1 MKDCNQC
8 GKCCIKYSNAQ
19 LSAEDREIK
28 AWDADRPD
36 IHQYVKNGEIWF
48 DPKTGEQ
55 LSLCPFL
62 RKEDNKRSGRKIYSC
77 SIYLHRPDDCRYY
90 PTSIEE
96 MIRDEC
102 EMIEPLDLKNIKRA
116 QRALDRIMIDSRP
129 GFGSNK

>member
-1 MKDCNQC
+1 MKNCNQC

-19 LSAEDREIK
+19 LSAEAHEIK
-28 AWDADRPD
+28 TWDAERPD
-36 IHQYVKNGEIWF
+36 IHQYVKDGEIWF
-48 DPKTGEQ
+48 DPQTGEQ

-62 RKEDNKRSGRKIYSC
+62 RKEPNRNIYSC

-90 PTSIEE
+90 PTNIEE

-102 EMIEPLDLKNIKRA
+102 EMIEPLDLKNTKRA

-129 GFGSNK
+129 GFGSKN